1 MSDTPTAVLA
11 EEVGFDGL
19 VANGNEVG
27 GSVSKTASFILAQEL
42 RGRVR
47 IPYWIRGG
55 VGPRVAA
62 AVTMAGAKAGCS
74 LNNSGCR
81 RKAPGSSTGRKRR
94 TSTAAN
100 PSYWG
105 ATTTF
110 SACQRDMDEARSRK
124 SSLSAHAARI
134 GVVSYTKA
142 RRRERSHYSTRTR
155 YCTGGVA
162 GASLRE
168 GWTNYRRSSVG
179 R

>member
-1 MSDTPTAVLA
+1 VLA

-27 GSVSKTASFILAQEL
+27 GSVSKTTSFILAQEL

-62 AVTMAGAKAGCS
+62 AVIMAGAKGWVLAEQLWLSEEGPWFVNGKKK
-74 LNNSGCR
+74 L
-81 RKAPGSSTGRKRR
+81 R

-100 PSYWG
+100 LSYWG

-110 SACQRDMDEARSRK
+110 SACRRDMEEARSRK
-124 SSLSAHAARI
+124 SNLSAHAARI
-134 GVVSYTKA
+134 GVVS
-142 RRRERSHYSTRTR
+142 
-155 YCTGGVA
+155 
-162 GASLRE
+162 
-168 GWTNYRRSSVG
+168 
-179 R
+179 